1 MQRACDSC
9 GENYEAKRPASRFC
23 TTNCRVRY
31 ANGHQSAAAEPDGQ
45 PSMCAL
51 EESTRAEL
59 VAVDRVGSATGQL
72 ALVLARRI
80 DSGRDTGAGLASLAR
95 QLRDTLAAATVN
107 AVDVV
112 SPLDKLRDELAA
124 RRSA

>member
-1 MQRACDSC
+1 VVATAQ
-9 GENYEAKRPASRFC
+9 P
-23 TTNCRVRY
+23 TT
-31 ANGHQSAAAEPDGQ
+31 
-45 PSMCAL
+45 CAL
-51 EESTRAEL
+51 EESIRAEL
-59 VAVDRVGSATGQL
+59 AAVDRVGSATGQL

-107 AVDVV
+107 AVDAV
-112 SPLDKLRDELAA
+112 SPVDRLRDELAA